1 MSIVQKGKETNL
13 NPASYGLSN
22 SASVR
27 KEGAVIGAPMAPLKA
42 ALDDLIADTVDLY
55 HRAWGYH
62 WNVKGADFAQYH
74 ALFSSI
80 YESLEESIDPIAEN
94 IQKIGFDAPFDIRVF
109 SQLSSIP
116 PASATNNSPTSMAS
130 DLYTGLDYLVV
141 CLNKAFAVAT
151 AQNEQGIA
159 NFIADRLDITKGWMW
174 QLRSSTT
181 GQ

>member
-1 MSIVQKGKETNL
+1 MSIVQKGKEGNI
-13 NPASYGLSN
+13 NPANWGISN
-22 SASVR
+22 SGSVR
-27 KEGAVIGAPMAPLKA
+27 KEGAIIGAPMAPLKA

-62 WNVKGADFAQYH
+62 WNVKGTDFAQYH

-94 IQKIGFDAPFDIRVF
+94 ILKIGFDAPFDIRQF
-109 SQLSSIP
+109 AQLSSIP
-116 PASATNNSPTSMAS
+116 TANATNNSPTLMAS
-130 DLYTGLDYLVV
+130 DLYAGLDRLIV
-141 CLNKAFAVAT
+141 CLNKAFAVAQS
-151 AQNEQGIA
+151 QNEQGIA
-159 NFIADRLDITKGWMW
+159 NFIADRIDITKTWMW

>member
-27 KEGAVIGAPMAPLKA
+27 KEGAVIGAPMTPLKM

-74 ALFSSI
+74 ALFSAI

-94 IQKIGFDAPFDIRVF
+94 ILKIGFDAPFDIRQF
-109 SQLSSIP
+109 HELSSIP
-116 PASATNNSPTSMAS
+116 LASASNTPASMAS

-141 CLNKAFAVAT
+141 CLNKAFAVAV